1 MLLSRCLR
9 TPLGER
15 RKTQILCPQSARR
28 PFARRRKS
36 SPQKIVGEIQK
47 DKAKAVSDIG
57 RLWSSKPP
65 SGRVEWPQPA
75 QDGVT
80 GRFLNAV
87 APCPLSSHDT
97 LACRV
102 IYLPA
107 QSARSTRPRAVVESL
122 HIGFLC

>member
-36 SPQKIVGEIQK
+36 SPQKIVGESQR

-65 SGRVEWPQPA
+65 SGQVEWRQPA
-75 QDGVT
+75 EDDVT
-80 GRFLNAV
+80 GLFLNGV
-87 APCPLSSHDT
+87 APCLSPSHDM

-102 IYLPA
+102 MYLPA
-107 QSARSTRPRAVVESL
+107 QSVRSIRLREVVESL
-122 HIGFLC
+122 H